1 MESNISKNS
10 FLSNFRMAPLPALC
24 SKFVELVGILVSESH
39 FFLSMILI
47 LDCSWE
53 WILSMLESVQA
64 PYYRPAYDY
73 KPSWLPVSVGNH
85 VVNLFQDSLFLNT
98 LLTDVLIW
106 KSKKKKRRLRI
117 SLDGSDNT
125 CEMLMLSEKLN
136 NYV

>member
-1 MESNISKNS
+1 
-10 FLSNFRMAPLPALC
+10 
-24 SKFVELVGILVSESH
+24 
-39 FFLSMILI
+39 MILI

-53 WILSMLESVQA
+53 WILSMLETVQV

-85 VVNLFQDSLFLNT
+85 VVNFFQDSLFLST

-106 KSKKKKRRLRI
+106 RSKKKTRRLRI
-117 SLDGSDNT
+117 RLDGSDNT